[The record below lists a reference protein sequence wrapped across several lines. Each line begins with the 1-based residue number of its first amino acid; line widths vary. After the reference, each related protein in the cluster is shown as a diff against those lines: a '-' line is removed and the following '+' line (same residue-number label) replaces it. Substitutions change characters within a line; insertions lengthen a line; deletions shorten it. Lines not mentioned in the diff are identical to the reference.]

1 MADVNEILEG
11 IEELGIPSEDP
22 KNLEPSDKSFPDG
35 GDYRMEISGVERP
48 STLKALIEEKE
59 KRNIPIHR
67 LIGTVMGSTLLS
79 DEELEEYAEL
89 AHQNDLEVILT
100 PGPRPSWDTGRQINT
115 PEGAISGLRVR
126 GSDNIERLIR
136 DINRSIEFGFKGFLV
151 TDEGMLWLFKQLQK
165 KGLIPEDIS
174 FKVSIY
180 AGHANA
186 AGAKVLENLGADTF
200 NPTGDLSIPM
210 LASIRKAINIPID
223 FHVYLAESMRGY
235 NRFYEAPD
243 IAKVTSPCYFKI
255 EPGPALTGEGGVNKP
270 WTDPEFLTQFI
281 KEKVKYAEI
290 IHNII
295 QDKYPELKISK
306 QGPKDLNIPKP

>member
-255 EPGPALTGEGGVNKP
+255 EPGPALTGEGGVNKR